1 MLWLS
6 LATAH
11 GLRLKAGA
19 LAGVLPTLPAAVSA
33 ASVSYDFSYRMG
45 RALDPDQRGPADD
58 SAGGFDALMG
68 MCDPPP
74 EAPDADDPAASQIV
88 ADSVRSIVS
97 AEPAVADPSVPG
109 GLVGGV
115 SAAAAAALAT
125 PEPATSAEPLIA
137 LAQAVSGGIW

>member
-1 MLWLS
+1 
-6 LATAH
+6 
-11 GLRLKAGA
+11 
-19 LAGVLPTLPAAVSA
+19 
-33 ASVSYDFSYRMG
+33 
-45 RALDPDQRGPADD
+45 
-58 SAGGFDALMG
+58 MG